1 MITFDWR
8 WIFCFILIFF
18 LVFGLKVGAWLDS
31 SNVVSLLIIAARF
44 NRQAI
49 DSRSLYFLGALSI
62 MAVYTA
68 LIIFVN
74 GAFYDIW
81 HFFQIP
87 RLILNG
93 VAIYFLIAYMS
104 NMAAGTLERAL
115 ILGMVLHSLIIVAGM
130 IIPELREA
138 VYSISGFQSKSDLRF
153 AGLTQSYGITSVV
166 HAIGIFLILF
176 SKQLGYGSTHK
187 LLYVLVLFSAQLF
200 LARIGL
206 VFSCLFILLKW
217 FTDVRLSKL
226 PIAFLASAC
235 VVLGVYYMFDYFSPE
250 AQAAIKH
257 SLQLWFYFSEGREIE
272 SLETIQKFIFNNNSF
287 FEYIF
292 GTGHFGRGDQSTYLA
307 TDIAWAHMFSLGGLI
322 YITGVLFVYFYP
334 LMAGKSQ
341 YSFIL
346 VVVTLVILASNYKEA
361 FVFTRSISAVWFFF
375 VFLHFRA
382 LADKYYVR

>member
-1 MITFDWR
+1 MIRFNWR
-8 WIFCFILIFF
+8 WIFSFILIFF

-31 SNVVSLLIIAARF
+31 SNVVSLLIIVARF
-44 NRQAI
+44 NREAI
-49 DSRSLYFLGALSI
+49 DSRSLYFLVALAI

-74 GAFYDIW
+74 GAFYDVW

-104 NMAAGTLERAL
+104 NMAAGTLERIL
-115 ILGMVLHSLIIVAGM
+115 ILGMVLHSLIVVAGM

-138 VYSISGFQSKSDLRF
+138 VYSVSGFQSKSDLRF

-176 SKQLGYGSTHK
+176 SKQLGYGSIHK
-187 LLYVLVLFSAQLF
+187 LLYVLVLFFAQLF

-217 FTDVRLSKL
+217 FAGTRLSML
-226 PIAFLASAC
+226 PITVLASAC
-235 VVLGVYYMFDYFSPE
+235 VVLVVDYMFDSFSPE
-250 AQAAIKH
+250 VQAAINH
-257 SLQLWFYFSEGREIE
+257 SLQLWFYFSDGREIE
-272 SLETIQKFIFNNNSF
+272 SLETVQNFIFNNNSF

-292 GTGHFGRGDQSTYLA
+292 GSGHFGRGEQSTYLA

-322 YITGVLFVYFYP
+322 YIAGVLFVYFYP
-334 LMAGKSQ
+334 LMAGKSH

-346 VVVTLVILASNYKEA
+346 LVVTLVILASNYKEA

-382 LADKYYVR
+382 LGEKHYVR